1 MTDYNFTTRAAPD
14 TTAPT
19 VTTFSPADNATGVAV
34 GSNIVLTFSEA
45 IVRGTGSIQIRS
57 GSANGTV
64 FESFDAATSA
74 RLTLSGS
81 TLIIDPSTD
90 LGTST
95 RYFVTFVAGAIK
107 DSAGNNYAG
116 IKTYDFT
123 TAAPDTTAPT
133 VTAFSPAD
141 EATSVAIG
149 ANIVVTFNELVQRG
163 SGNIVIKTAAGVT
176 VATYDAATS
185 SNLSILGNTLT
196 IDPSTDLGYSTGYK
210 VEFAAGSIK
219 DITGNSFAGT
229 TSYNFTT
236 AMASATAG
244 NDTISGTTG
253 NDNINGLAGNDAL
266 SGGEG
271 ADILIGGQGNDAI
284 ELTETTSASD
294 VVVFAGGTGTAGTLP
309 RITTLGLDTITGI
322 DLGTGTTFI
331 DILQF
336 SAADFGIAAGAAT
349 RGTAKAITGGPT
361 ANSDGN
367 LYIVTAAPRAASVD
381 LNGTN
386 GAVNSAIVCVG
397 AATGTDGVAIW
408 FTTNEGAFS
417 TSNSV
422 KIATLVGINTTNLNA
437 TDFAFIA

>member
-1 MTDYNFTTRAAPD
+1 
-14 TTAPT
+14 
-19 VTTFSPADNATGVAV
+19 
-34 GSNIVLTFSEA
+34 
-45 IVRGTGSIQIRS
+45 
-57 GSANGTV
+57 
-64 FESFDAATSA
+64 
-74 RLTLSGS
+74 
-81 TLIIDPSTD
+81 
-90 LGTST
+90 
-95 RYFVTFVAGAIK
+95 
-107 DSAGNNYAG
+107 
-116 IKTYDFT
+116 
-123 TAAPDTTAPT
+123 
-133 VTAFSPAD
+133 
-141 EATSVAIG
+141 
-149 ANIVVTFNELVQRG
+149 
-163 SGNIVIKTAAGVT
+163 
-176 VATYDAATS
+176 
-185 SNLSILGNTLT
+185 
-196 IDPSTDLGYSTGYK
+196 

-284 ELTETTSASD
+284 ELTETTSATD
-294 VVVFAGGTGTAGTLP
+294 VVVFTGGSGTAGTLP

-367 LYIVTAAPRAASVD
+367 LYIVTATPRAASVD